1 MDNISTYFNAQE
13 VANYADEKRKAE
25 DPALWEILFPAESAP
40 SLELKW
46 IKSSRRKTMALKL
59 SALDAHAERR
69 GRLGAQRI
77 IQEMPFFREM
87 MEVSETDRQEL
98 LKLMDSASD
107 RENDIKSIL
116 SPVYDDHGGLVLGA
130 YANADIMAGMLLAN
144 AKIQLDVNGTDEGT
158 YDYDDANGSWA
169 AQNKTELTGTATW
182 TTANKTTSDPMG
194 DILTAIQAQ
203 EDKGYKVARVI
214 MNSATFKAFCD
225 SDSIHKAVA
234 PLGGVVKKSDAREM
248 LSNETD
254 GAEIIIYNR
263 TYLDSTGNVIKVI
276 PDNHVIF
283 TGDGNL
289 GRMYFG
295 PTPEIFDKNHSKLS
309 EGRDIACSQI
319 DGVDCV
325 GVECFM
331 DNHPLVLNTVVS
343 LAALP
348 SYPEM
353 DSVAVL
359 KVA

>member
-13 VANYADEKRKAE
+13 IANYADEKRKAE
-25 DPALWEILFPAESAP
+25 EPALWEILFPAESAP

-59 SALDAHAERR
+59 SALDVHAERR
-69 GRLGAQRI
+69 PRLGAQKI

-87 MEVSETDRQEL
+87 MDVSETDRQEL
-98 LKLMDSASD
+98 VKLMDSASD
-107 RENDIKSIL
+107 REDEIKSIL

-130 YANADIMAGMLLAN
+130 YANADIMAGMLLTDAMISIN
-144 AKIQLDVNGTDEGT
+144 AEGSYAD
-158 YDYDDANGSWA
+158 YDYDDESNSWHTS
-169 AQNKTELTGTATW
+169 NKTILTGTATW
-182 TTANKTTSDPMG
+182 TAANKATSDPLG

-203 EDKGYKVARVI
+203 EDKGYKVTRII

-225 SDSIHKAVA
+225 SDSIHKEVA
-234 PLGGVVKKSDAREM
+234 PLGGVVKKSSAREL

-254 GAEIIIYNR
+254 GAEVIIYNK
-263 TYLDSTGNVIKVI
+263 TYLDSAGNIVKVI
-276 PDNHVIF
+276 ADNHVVLIGEE
-283 TGDGNL
+283 TL

-295 PTPEIFDKNHSKLS
+295 PTPEIFDKNHNKLS
-309 EGRDIACSQI
+309 DGRDIACSQI

-348 SYPEM
+348 SYQGM

>member
-1 MDNISTYFNAQE
+1 MDISTYFNAQE
-13 VANYADEKRKAE
+13 IANYADEKRKAE
-25 DPALWEILFPAESAP
+25 EPALWEILFPAESAP

-59 SALDAHAERR
+59 SALDVHADRR

-87 MEVSETDRQEL
+87 MDVNETDRQEL
-98 LKLMDSASD
+98 VKLMDSASD
-107 RENDIKSIL
+107 RENEIKSIL

-130 YANADIMAGMLLAN
+130 YANADIMAGMLLTD
-144 AKIQLDVNGTDEGT
+144 AKISIEAGSNNAE
-158 YDYDDANGSWA
+158 YEYDDEAGSWA
-169 AQNKTELTGTATW
+169 ASNKTELTGTDTW
-182 TTANKTTSDPMG
+182 TTENKTTSDPLG
-194 DILTAIQAQ
+194 DILAAIQAQ
-203 EDKGYKVARVI
+203 EDKGYKVTRII

-234 PLGGVVKKSDAREM
+234 PLGGVVKKSEAREL

-263 TYLDSTGNVIKVI
+263 TYLDSAGNVVKVI
-276 PDNHVIF
+276 KDNHVVLI
-283 TGDGNL
+283 GDESL

-295 PTPEIFDKNHSKLS
+295 PTPEIFDKNHNKLS

-348 SYPEM
+348 SYPGM
-353 DSVAVL
+353 DSVAVI

>member
-13 VANYADEKRKAE
+13 IANYAEEKRKAE
-25 DPALWEILFPAESAP
+25 DPSLWEILFPAESAP

-46 IKSSRRKTMALKL
+46 IKSSRRKTMALEL
-59 SALDAHAERR
+59 SALDAHANRR

-87 MEVSETDRQEL
+87 MEVGETDRQEL
-98 LKLMDSASD
+98 LKLIDSASD
-107 RENDIKSIL
+107 RENDIKSLL
-116 SPVYDDHGGLVLGA
+116 SPIYDDHGGLVLGA
-130 YANADIMAGMLLAN
+130 YANADIMTGMLLAN
-144 AKIQLDVNGTDEGT
+144 AKISIDTGSNSAK
-158 YDYDDANGSWA
+158 YDYDDADGSWA
-169 AQNKTELTGTATW
+169 ASNKTQLSGTATW
-182 TTANKTTSDPMG
+182 TAANKATSDPLG

-203 EDKGYKVARVI
+203 EDKGYKVTRII
-214 MNSATFKAFCD
+214 MNSATFKAFCE

-234 PLGGVVKKSDAREM
+234 PLGGVVKKSDAREL

-263 TYLDSTGNVIKVI
+263 TYLDSAKNVVKVI

-295 PTPEIFDKNHSKLS
+295 PTPEIFDKNHNKLS

-325 GVECFM
+325 GIECFT
-331 DNHPLVLNTVVS
+331 DSHPLVLNTVVS